1 MWWLQPSSSGK
12 PVPSIHQHLVQRLA
26 PPLFF
31 LHQDLIVRLQAAMA
45 IFTRTSVGCL
55 ETQAVELEVYMDLLP
70 LWGWQYSGIA
80 ISWSCCG
87 CNWCCSVAAT
97 EVEGMSTTE
106 ASPLIGPARGH
117 GMLCTPKNLQPD
129 QVSGVS
135 SDIRLPTR
143 GAKLCHC
150 CRTAIYFRILG
161 FPPPANQTRFT
172 PFVMVRQWEE
182 SRCKNIHT
190 EQSVRYGRV
199 IFVLND
205 SKSCTDGI
213 FLPKPFGLWPQSTI
227 TDNYCFICRTWLQG
241 SRW

>member
-1 MWWLQPSSSGK
+1 MWCSAS
-12 PVPSIHQHLVQRLA
+12 PSIRTSLWSCRLWWQ
-26 PPLFF
+26 F
-31 LHQDLIVRLQAAMA
+31 LHGPVSAAWKHRLHL
-45 IFTRTSVGCL
+45 S
-55 ETQAVELEVYMDLLP
+55 VELEVYMDLLP
-70 LWGWQYSGIA
+70 LWWWQYTRIA

-117 GMLCTPKNLQPD
+117 GTRCSPKNLQPD

-135 SDIRLPTR
+135 TDLHRTTH
-143 GAKLCHC
+143 GAKLLCWC
-150 CRTAIYFRILG
+150 KTAIYFKKHLAFLLRPTKRDLLW
-161 FPPPANQTRFT
+161 QTRFAI
-172 PFVMVRQWEE
+172 MRQWEE
-182 SRCKNIHT
+182 SGCKNIHT

-213 FLPKPFGLWPQSTI
+213 FLAKPFGLWPQSTI